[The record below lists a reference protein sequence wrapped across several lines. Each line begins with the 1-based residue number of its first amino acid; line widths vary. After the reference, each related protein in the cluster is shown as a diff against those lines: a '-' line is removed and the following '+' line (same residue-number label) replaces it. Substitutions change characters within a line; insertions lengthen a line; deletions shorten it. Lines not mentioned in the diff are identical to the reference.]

1 MSPDRKP
8 PRPPRT
14 AGARR
19 RRVLV
24 IGADGL
30 LGSRVV
36 DGLRDT
42 GAVGHVVAASGDEAG
57 GSPAIARLIADT
69 DPDTVVHLGLEPRP
83 SRVGGR
89 AAMKE
94 RNVIGT
100 MQLLAACQKA
110 PGLRRLVVKSSGA
123 VYGCAPRDPALFAED
138 TPPHRPPTSG
148 YGKDVAEA
156 EGYVRGFARRR
167 PDVAVTVLRF
177 APFAGPG
184 VVSPLLDYLTMPV
197 VPTVLGYDPRLQFV
211 HIDDA
216 VRALALAV
224 AGSYPGTY
232 NVAGDGAMLL
242 SQIMRRLGR
251 VTVPVPSFGTTF
263 FGGLIR
269 QAGILDFTPD
279 QVALVRYGRVL
290 DTERLRTR
298 LGFEPEFSTAEA
310 LRAHAEAVRLS
321 PLVPGWTKGY

>member
-1 MSPDRKP
+1 MSGAGRTRVDGG
-8 PRPPRT
+8 PRR
-14 AGARR
+14 G

-24 IGADGL
+24 IGADSR
-30 LGSRVV
+30 LGRSVVEALRVQEPV
-36 DGLRDT
+36 RFVAGADGAD
-42 GAVGHVVAASGDEAG
+42 AS
-57 GSPAIARLIADT
+57 GSPAIARLIADA

-83 SRVGGR
+83 SLAGGR

-100 MQLLAACQKA
+100 MQLLAACSKA
-110 PGLRRLVVKSSGA
+110 PGLKRLVVKSSGA

-138 TPPHRPPTSG
+138 TPVHQPPTSG

-167 PDVAVTVLRF
+167 PDVAVSVLRF

-184 VVSPLLDYLTMPV
+184 VASPLLDYLTMPV

-216 VRALALAV
+216 VRALVLAAV
-224 AGSYPGTY
+224 GAHPGTY

-242 SQIMRRLGR
+242 SQIARRLGR
-251 VTVPVPSFGTTF
+251 PTLPVVSFGSGF
-263 FGGLIR
+263 FGALIR
-269 QAGILDFTPD
+269 RAGIADFTPD

-290 DTERLRTR
+290 DTARLKAR
-298 LGFEPEFSTAEA
+298 LGWEPEHTTAEA
-310 LRAHAEAVRLS
+310 LRAHAEAIGLKPV
-321 PLVPGWTKGY
+321 VPGWTKGY